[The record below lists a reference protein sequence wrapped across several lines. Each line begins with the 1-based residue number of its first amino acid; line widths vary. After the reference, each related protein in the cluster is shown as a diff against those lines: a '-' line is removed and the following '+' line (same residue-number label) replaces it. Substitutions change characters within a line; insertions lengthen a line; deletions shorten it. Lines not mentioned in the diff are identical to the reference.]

1 VNFVIEFYR
10 LRKEDGAH
18 ATLDRISLEAPDIDA
33 AVDVASSL
41 FHTLTMP
48 QVPDHVRICDW
59 GGRELY
65 VGPASGTGPAAL

>member
-1 VNFVIEFYR
+1 MNFVIEFYR
-10 LRKEDGAH
+10 LREEDGAH

-41 FHTLTMP
+41 FHTLAMP
-48 QVPDHVRICDW
+48 QVPDQVRICDW

-65 VGPASGTGPAAL
+65 VGPASGTEPATL